1 VHLTDAV
8 AENAQGDL
16 TLAYGY
22 AEGLTGA
29 VSLTGQDLGS
39 FNSPTPLTPGVYNF
53 SSTAQLT
60 GTLALDAKNDPN
72 AVFIFQIGSTLTT
85 ASSSQVV
92 LLNGAQAQNVFWQVG
107 SSATLGTSSTFEGAI
122 MAYASIT
129 VESGATLHGQAL
141 ASIGAVTLS
150 GNTVTGP

>member
-1 VHLTDAV
+1 
-8 AENAQGDL
+8 
-16 TLAYGY
+16 
-22 AEGLTGA
+22 
-29 VSLTGQDLGS
+29 
-39 FNSPTPLTPGVYNF
+39 
-53 SSTAQLT
+53 
-60 GTLALDAKNDPN
+60 LALDAQNDAN

-129 VESGATLHGQAL
+129 VESDATLQGQAL
-141 ASIGAVTLS
+141 ASTAAVTLN
-150 GNTVTGP
+150 GNTVTVP